1 MNGGKSNQV
10 PSFYLYGDKEQDEEL
25 DTLHAEPIR
34 ERSKNYDWTIHPHVH
49 PDHTQILWISEGSA
63 RFKIEETQFSASS
76 NSLVVQPE
84 GMIHEIHF
92 QPGTEGR
99 VLTVAVSFIESVIG
113 EDARLIDILRI
124 PAAYRITEPRHTEN
138 IRHAMNELLHEA
150 NTNALGRRI
159 AVRAHFLAVLTTLL
173 RVRAAHSD
181 PVIQKN
187 SKDFQLVSRYR
198 EALERHFRTEKNL
211 TFYARFLGVSPQ
223 KLNAACKTRAG
234 KTASEALYDRI
245 ITEAKRGLLYTEM
258 TVAEIGHSIGFDDP
272 AYFNR
277 FFSQRVGTPPGV
289 YRSDAATTQRIGHDG
304 SSNTN
309 QGLSI

>member
-1 MNGGKSNQV
+1 MRIKLAQAKSN
-10 PSFYLYGDKEQDEEL
+10 PIPAYYLYGNDALDEDL

-34 ERSKNYDWTIHPHVH
+34 VRSREHDWTIHPHVH

-63 RFKIEETQFSASS
+63 TFKIEETQFSAHS
-76 NSLVVQPE
+76 NSIVIQPA

-99 VLTVAVSFIESVIG
+99 VLTVAISFIERVIG
-113 EDARLIDILRI
+113 DDARIIDILRT
-124 PAAYRITEPRHTEN
+124 PAGYQITDANHTNN
-138 IRHAMNELLHEA
+138 IRHAMNELLNEA
-150 NTNALGRRI
+150 NTTALGRRI

-173 RVRAAHSD
+173 RVHAAHSD
-181 PVIQKN
+181 HIIRKN

-198 EALERHFRTEKNL
+198 EALEKHFRDEKTL
-211 TFYARFLGVSPQ
+211 PFYAKSLGVSTQ
-223 KLNAACKTRAG
+223 RLNAACKTRAG

-277 FFSQRVGTPPGV
+277 FFSQRVGTPPGT
-289 YRSDAATTQRIGHDG
+289 YRADAATTRRIGHDG

-309 QGLSI
+309 L